1 MPASLRREPVPV
13 QILAN
18 THLPTRP
25 PRLTPVPAPLCC
37 CRPVNPA
44 LGFNPLAAAAAAAAA
59 ANPLLNPMAMA
70 SLGALQGQL
79 AGHQAGALAAGLMGN
94 PAAHL
99 ATAAGLGAGAMNGC
113 VVLAVGHAS
122 ISFAV

>member
-1 MPASLRREPVPV
+1 VFV
-13 QILAN
+13 TVCLATYLGTSCDN
-18 THLPTRP
+18 GSTPMLAPTHG
-25 PRLTPVPAPLCC
+25 PLCC
-37 CRPVNPA
+37 RAVNPA

-59 ANPLLNPMAMA
+59 TNPLLNPMAMA

-113 VVLAVGHAS
+113 VDWLVSHPAVCAAMAGYM
-122 ISFAV
+122 